1 MSRQANLKNGAETRG
16 RMPLTHMV
24 RWMRWL
30 QAIFQ
35 IIAAMGLIG
44 FVLLGILE
52 ALPAWQQVRLWQ
64 DYRRA
69 DLVVHTLSITSKHSD
84 WIGSGEVD
92 GQAVEFRRR
101 ELEAVLG
108 KPPPLRDEALALA
121 RQRMPLRATVLWN
134 PKAWHRVLAQD
145 TSRETVVAKARF
157 ALSFVGVCALIG
169 AVAFAI
175 ERLLKRRIGAIAA
188 KAQALEHEARRED
201 KRQASQ
207 SRQRGPRPKR

>member
-1 MSRQANLKNGAETRG
+1 MSRQANLRDAAETRARTPVTYMG
-16 RMPLTHMV
+16 

-30 QAIFQ
+30 QATFQ
-35 IIAAMGLIG
+35 IIAALGLIA
-44 FVLLGILE
+44 VVMLGILE
-52 ALPAWQQVRLWQ
+52 TLPAWQQVRLWQ

-145 TSRETVVAKARF
+145 TSRETVVANARF
-157 ALSFVGVCALIG
+157 ALGFVGVCALI
-169 AVAFAI
+169 AAAAFAI
-175 ERLLKRRIGAIAA
+175 ERLLKRRIDAMVV
-188 KAQALEHEARRED
+188 KAQALDREVRRQD
-201 KRQASQ
+201 KRQGSR